1 MSESDTTT
9 LRCASPFH
17 PNYYVHY
24 YDSIGRA
31 LFHHFPILFLDFLSR
46 RKSSKL
52 VSTTAC
58 TAIQHGSKALSYHFQ
73 WVLQLL
79 VWDCAAFS
87 LSIYLST
94 VHLLYVDC
102 FLIHLHH
109 ISIYVY
115 PAVDGFTCNASNNK
129 LRRHI
134 LLFFKSFSCIH
145 CLVCCDSSFNLS
157 LLLLLSF
164 PQSINVIIIIIIV
177 LPLPTTT
184 TEWLYCT

>member
-1 MSESDTTT
+1 MAATHTYLYLYSTRIEPPHTVLNSLSSCLMSESDTTT

-115 PAVDGFTCNASNNK
+115 PAVDGFTCKQQQIASSYFAV
-129 LRRHI
+129 LQI
-134 LLFFKSFSCIH
+134 LL
-145 CLVCCDSSFNLS
+145 LYPLLS
-157 LLLLLSF
+157 LLRF
-164 PQSINVIIIIIIV
+164 FF
-177 LPLPTTT
+177 
-184 TEWLYCT
+184 